1 MALWKTPEHV
11 SSVVLLETCSG
22 STIIFSEHF
31 WPERQARRAG
41 ALPRDSLQGPI
52 PPRADSEMRL
62 GQSTQK
68 CDSVSL
74 LANTT
79 RRGDSQRRLG
89 ESARTQL
96 PRSHADPSPDSQVFS
111 SRPPRDGRRSLAA
124 RAADR
129 SARQARGTQPNC
141 KRAASWDRQASDFGF
156 LLLDCR
162 FSDKRTSPR
171 RAARPSRIPHLCRD
185 RTSFGPRPCSGG

>member
-1 MALWKTPEHV
+1 MRFVKHFKCCATFKTGPSGGVARYKAHSHPEP
-11 SSVVLLETCSG
+11 T
-22 STIIFSEHF
+22 
-31 WPERQARRAG
+31 
-41 ALPRDSLQGPI
+41 
-52 PPRADSEMRL
+52 EMRL

-96 PRSHADPSPDSQVFS
+96 PRSHADPSPDSQVVS
-111 SRPPRDGRRSLAA
+111 GRPPRDGRRSLAA

-162 FSDKRTSPR
+162 FADKRASPR
-171 RAARPSRIPHLCRD
+171 RAAPGPNR
-185 RTSFGPRPCSGG
+185 GPRPGPPGPSRLRPNRF